1 MFKSNQKLDIEPVSI
16 NEIIIDEKEDKG
28 ESYFFM
34 IPYSDAFE
42 FADITEDIS
51 QMLKK
56 NKINPF
62 IHTEKVK
69 INKHKQLGI
78 SSVYKYGII
87 VHAYKKYTCILDHY
101 FKNRREYTV
110 LTEDAVLNNHVT
122 PVICERDHSM
132 NDLIRKK

>member
-1 MFKSNQKLDIEPVSI
+1 MLKSNPKLDVEPDYI
-16 NEIIIDEKEDKG
+16 NELIIDEKEDKK

-78 SSVYKYGII
+78 SLVYKYGIV
-87 VHAYKKYTCILDHY
+87 VHAYKKYTSILDHY
-101 FKNRREYTV
+101 FKNKREYTI
-110 LTEDAVLNNHVT
+110 LTEDAMLHKQVSPIT
-122 PVICERDHSM
+122 CERDHSM